1 MRKIKVIKDMYIQG
15 WGTIKAGT
23 EYKVDRYN
31 TRYVY
36 VILKDG
42 VTMQFRRKDVEKVY

>member
-1 MRKIKVIKDMYIQG
+1 MRKIRVKNDMYIQG

-36 VILKDG
+36 VMLKEG
-42 VTMQFRRKDVEKVY
+42 VTMQFGRKDVEKVY